1 MRIPPLYRRPEWQRL
16 LAGIAVGGCISWV
29 VFLFMFGTMQ
39 DRQAKILED
48 QRDIIKELENEKL
61 IWQEEFAALN
71 KKNQEL
77 LTVQGIEI
85 RITNASRYHINSQAL
100 NEKTDELRED
110 LRPLLA
116 KDLNAV
122 YKNKELVK
130 KTIENKTVKINE
142 KRYTFTIKEIFFYT
156 TIQITAEIKLAD

>member
-29 VFLFMFGTMQ
+29 IFLFMFGALQ
-39 DRQAKILED
+39 EKQAKILED
-48 QRDIIKELENEKL
+48 QRDKIIQLEKDKS
-61 IWQEEFAALN
+61 IWQEDFAELN

-77 LTVQGIEI
+77 LTIQNISI
-85 RITNASRYHINSQAL
+85 KITNASKYNIDDLSL
-100 NEKTDELRED
+100 DEAEDALRED

-116 KDLNAV
+116 KDLNSV

-130 KTIENKTVKINE
+130 RTIENKTITLND
-142 KRYTFTIKEIFFYT
+142 KRYSFVIKEIFFYT
-156 TIQITAEIKLAD
+156 TIQVTLEMKLAK